1 MLYLPREATL
11 KLRRQA
17 FQHLL
22 QRMDIDLSFS
32 ETLCQLASLFPFL
45 PYRDD
50 MIT

>member
-1 MLYLPREATL
+1 MLYRPREATL

-32 ETLCQLASLFPFL
+32 ETLCQLASRPCFL
-45 PYRDD
+45 SYHIE
-50 MIT
+50 MI